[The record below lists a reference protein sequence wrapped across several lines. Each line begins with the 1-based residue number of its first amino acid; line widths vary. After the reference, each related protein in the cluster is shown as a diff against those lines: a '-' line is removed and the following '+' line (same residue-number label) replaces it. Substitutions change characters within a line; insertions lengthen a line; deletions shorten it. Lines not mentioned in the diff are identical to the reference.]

1 MKQKEKKY
9 LIWGIIGGIL
19 TMIGNLGTSAF
30 LNGLGCSNMSLG
42 GIIIFI
48 TWLCFMQKEGEKNDS
63 I

>member
-19 TMIGNLGTSAF
+19 TMIGNLGTAAF

-48 TWLCFMQKEGEKNDS
+48 T
-63 I
+63 